1 MKLKERC
8 WLWGHPEGRYNGTWR
23 EKYKGVRVEGG
34 EVNEV
39 HSRMTPTEFCDY
51 MGISKVFMIPL
62 DVDVNRRQYNMSF
75 RRMQDVAWECFDATS
90 DIDKIQRYIDEA
102 KDFKNITGVVLDDFF
117 QREGAFKNIP
127 PEQLHKI
134 RDRLKN
140 NDVRPLDYW
149 MVIYTNDICTDEV
162 PEEVAVKYMEPLD
175 GITLWCWREV
185 DIHEIA
191 DKWDKFLRMT
201 AGKRRLLGVYLW
213 NFGQGK
219 QATAKSVREQLD
231 FCREKMIAGE
241 IEGIILHTN
250 TMGDMEFPAYI
261 ECEKWMDE
269 HGDEEFPDLD

>member
-1 MKLKERC
+1 MKLKDRC
-8 WLWGHPEGRYNGTWR
+8 WLWGHPEGRYNCTWR
-23 EKYKGVRVEGG
+23 EKYDGVTVEGG

-39 HSRMTPTEFCDY
+39 KSRMTPTEFCDY
-51 MGISKVFMIPL
+51 FDIKKVFMIPL
-62 DVDVNRRQYNMSF
+62 DVDVNRRQYNLSF
-75 RRMQDVAWECFDATS
+75 RRMTDVAWECFDATS

-117 QREGAFKNIP
+117 QRGGAFKDIP
-127 PEQLHKI
+127 AEQLHMI

-149 MVIYTNDICTDEV
+149 MVIYTNDICTENV

-175 GITLWCWREV
+175 GITLWCWRE
-185 DIHEIA
+185 DDYHEVA
-191 DKWDKFLRMT
+191 EKWDKFLRMT
-201 AGKRRLLGVYLW
+201 AGKRRLMGVYLW

-219 QATAKSVREQLD
+219 QATAKSVHEQLE
-231 FCREKMIAGE
+231 FCREKMLCGE

-250 TMGDMEFPAYI
+250 TMGDMELPAYV

-269 HGDEEFPDLD
+269 HGDDEIPDII